1 MSCKLFI
8 RSAAT
13 LAAAAFLFVSPAASW
28 AGGGCGCE
36 APSSTVYHVHQR
48 CHHCRHCPPVGM
60 VVPSMAVMP
69 AQMMA
74 APMMAAP
81 IAFAQPVAV
90 AAAPAQTFTL
100 TAQTAPQLTFSSQAS
115 CAGAGLTQEQITR
128 AVAQAMANAQS
139 ANGSFGAAAGS
150 QDDKIQKLQDKLDK
164 LETQTLTLIQLIRAK
179 QQEGN

>member
-1 MSCKLFI
+1 MSCKLFVRI
-8 RSAAT
+8 AAA
-13 LAAAAFLFVSPAASW
+13 LAVAAFLSVTPVVAW

-74 APMMAAP
+74 PMVAAPMT
-81 IAFAQPVAV
+81 FAQPVAV

-100 TAQTAPQLTFSSQAS
+100 TAQPAPQLTFTSQAS
-115 CAGAGLTQEQITR
+115 CAGSGLTQEQITR
-128 AVAQAMANAQS
+128 AVSQAMANAQS
-139 ANGSFGAAAGS
+139 GNGSFAAAGS
-150 QDDKIQKLQDKLDK
+150 ADDKIQKLQEKLDR
-164 LETQTLTLIQLIRAK
+164 LETQTLTLIQLMRAK